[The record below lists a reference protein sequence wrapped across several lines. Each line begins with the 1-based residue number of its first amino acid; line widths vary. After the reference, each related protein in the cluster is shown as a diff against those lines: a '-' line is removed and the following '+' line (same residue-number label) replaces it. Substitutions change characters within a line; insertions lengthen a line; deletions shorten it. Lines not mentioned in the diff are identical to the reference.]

1 MLVSMIEKDNELRQ
15 VYIAKLYV
23 MEKKKENVLSQLSL

>member
-1 MLVSMIEKDNELRQ
+1 MIEKDNELRQ

-23 MEKKKENVLSQLSL
+23 MEKNENVLLQLSL

>member
-1 MLVSMIEKDNELRQ
+1 MIEKDNELRQ

-23 MEKKKENVLSQLSL
+23 IEKNENVLLQLSL